1 MSSAPTPLGAVA
13 RGLAAGAIGTGVM
26 TAVQTLPAKLQD
38 DQAGEEEASPAP
50 QDPWQQASAP
60 AKLGRRISEGV
71 LERPVPPER
80 IGLLTNVMHWGYGT
94 GWGAVYGLVQG
105 TVGGRPL
112 RHGLLFGTGVWLMAY
127 VQLVPIGLSELPWK
141 YSPKD
146 LGTELGFHLAYGAGV
161 ASGYRVLAG
170 R

>member
-1 MSSAPTPLGAVA
+1 MSSAPTPLAA
-13 RGLAAGAIGTGVM
+13 TTRGLAAGVIGTSVM
-26 TAVQTLPAKLQD
+26 TAVQTLSAKLQ
-38 DQAGEEEASPAP
+38 GGRSEEEEAPPAP
-50 QDPWQQASAP
+50 ADPWEQASAP

-71 LERPVPPER
+71 LERPVPAER

-112 RHGLLFGTGVWLMAY
+112 RHGLVFGTGVWVMAY
-127 VQLVPIGLSELPWK
+127 VQLVPLGLYESPWK

-146 LGTELGFHLAYGAGV
+146 LATELGFHLAYGAGV
-161 ASGYRVLAG
+161 AGGFRVLAG